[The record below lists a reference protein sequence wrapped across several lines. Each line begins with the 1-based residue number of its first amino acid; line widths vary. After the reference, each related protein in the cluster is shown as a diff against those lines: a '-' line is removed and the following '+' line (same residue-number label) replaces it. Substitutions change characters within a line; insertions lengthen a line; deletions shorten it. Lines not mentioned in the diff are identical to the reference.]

1 MATVVETILEI
12 SADNSLKT
20 LKDLKRE
27 ISEYREQL
35 NQLDVKSKEYKA
47 TQKAYDNAL
56 KELRATMSLYKEELK
71 AAKEAQKEA
80 ARAAKEA
87 QKEAARAAKEAAKIE
102 KEAVV
107 DVEGSY
113 NAMVRTMGELTKAWR
128 ATGDEAERAKLGEKI
143 LEINTQLKEL
153 DASRGNFQ
161 RNVGNYQSAFNGL
174 SISMSQ
180 VIRELPSLQMGM
192 STFVLAI
199 SNNLPILFDNIQ
211 RVNAELA
218 EMRSQGQQV
227 PSTVGAIVKSLKS
240 WNTILMVA
248 TLAVQLLVSNWDKI
262 AAIWRDKTPEE
273 LAKEAIEE
281 MNAAIERQAQLIE
294 RENIEALRQ
303 YSAELR
309 AAGGDADIAREALEK
324 YNQTVRENALAQAEA
339 SRALAGDRVSQLKKE
354 LIDAETYLK
363 ELEDSMQA
371 VAGTGAVVWY
381 LNDIK
386 AAKQAVEELK
396 TAYDEAN
403 AELQKY
409 VGEAVQAENAIAK
422 AESDRAIQAAE
433 NAQKAEENAQKE
445 IARLNELQAKINEV
459 AGDFSWI
466 GEAVADS
473 MSNADLLPLPDF
485 EEGLEEYEEYFDKV
499 YEANKKFFSRQK
511 KIAEAEEKA
520 KKELT
525 INATAEMFGNVA
537 SLFEENTAAYKAFA
551 VAEATI
557 ATYSSAVKSFE
568 QLGGWPFGLIGIA
581 SSIAAG
587 MAQVKNILSVDTSGK
602 SMSMPNQSAP
612 AIVSA
617 PAVVQEVPITRTM
630 LDAGQEDRINS
641 KFKDQRVYVVYS
653 DIEGAGKRVNVQ
665 REESSF

>member
-1 MATVVETILEI
+1 MATVIETALSINAGN
-12 SADNSLKT
+12 SAET
-20 LKDLKRE
+20 LKGLRAEAKH
-27 ISEYREQL
+27 YREQM
-35 NQLDVKSKEYKA
+35 NSA
-47 TQKAYDNAL
+47 TV
-56 KELRATMSLYKEELK
+56 SSEEFD
-71 AAKEAQKEA
+71 EAQKNLSNTLNQIRNVLSLGTKDIDEA
-80 ARAAKEA
+80 
-87 QKEAARAAKEAAKIE
+87 
-102 KEAVV
+102 
-107 DVEGSY
+107 DGSY
-113 NAMVRTMGELTKAWR
+113 NSLVRTMSILNEAWR
-128 ATGDEAERAKLGEKI
+128 ATGDEAKRAALGEKI
-143 LEINTQLKEL
+143 LEINNRLKEL
-153 DASRGNFQ
+153 DASKGNFQ

-174 SISMSQ
+174 STSMSQ

-433 NAQKAEENAQKE
+433 NAQKAEESYQKE

-459 AGDFSWI
+459 AGDLDWI

-473 MSNADLLPLPDF
+473 MSNADLLPLPDLSQF
-485 EEGLEEYEEYFDKV
+485 DEWADDYINRGVEANDKFFRNLKKAKEREQKLEE
-499 YEANKKFFSRQK
+499 ASQ
-511 KIAEAEEKA
+511 KA
-520 KKELT
+520 KKELA
-525 INATAEMFGNVA
+525 IDATAELMGNVA

-551 VAEATI
+551 IAEATI

-581 SSIAAG
+581 SSIVAG

-630 LDAGQEDRINS
+630 LDASQEARLNANIQ
-641 KFKDQRVYVVYS
+641 DQRVYVVYS

-665 REESSF
+665 RDESSF

>member
-1 MATVVETILEI
+1 MATVVETVLEI

-27 ISEYREQL
+27 IAEYREQL
-35 NQLDVKSKEYKA
+35 NQLDVNSKEYKA
-47 TQKAYDNAL
+47 TQKAYDNTL
-56 KELRATMSLYKEELK
+56 KELRATLSLYKEETK
-71 AAKEAQKEA
+71 
-80 ARAAKEA
+80 AAKEA

-128 ATGDEAERAKLGEKI
+128 ATGDEAERAKLGQKI

-174 SISMSQ
+174 STSMSQ
-180 VIRELPSLQMGM
+180 VIRELPSLQVGM

-199 SNNLPILFDNIQ
+199 SNNLPILFDNIA
-211 RVNAELA
+211 RVNAELDA
-218 EMRSQGQQV
+218 MRAKGGKV
-227 PSTVGAIVKSLKS
+227 PSTVGAIAKSFMSL
-240 WNTILMVA
+240 NTLLMAGILI
-248 TLAVQLLVSNWDKI
+248 LQLVVNNWDKI
-262 AAIWRDKTPEE
+262 ASLWRDKTPEE
-273 LAKEAIEE
+273 SAKEAIEA
-281 MNAAIERQAQLIE
+281 MNAAIERQQDLLKE
-294 RENIEALRQ
+294 QNTEALRR
-303 YSAELR
+303 YTEALREVGGSA
-309 AAGGDADIAREALEK
+309 DKAREALEK
-324 YNQTVRENALAQAEA
+324 FNEANRQSELAAATKQLEEAYKAEEKAYDAYVKATSGKGVFATLFGGNGEEEKAALEEA
-339 SRALAGDRVSQLKKE
+339 KKAV
-354 LIDAETYLK
+354 IDAK
-363 ELEDSMQA
+363 NELA
-371 VAGTGAVVWY
+371 
-381 LNDIK
+381 
-386 AAKQAVEELK
+386 
-396 TAYDEAN
+396 
-403 AELQKY
+403 
-409 VGEAVQAENAIAK
+409 QAENAIAK

-433 NAQKAEENAQKE
+433 NAQKAEENYQKE

-459 AGDFSWI
+459 AGDLDWV
-466 GEAVADS
+466 GEAVANS

-485 EEGLEEYEEYFDKV
+485 EEGLEEYDEYFNKV
-499 YEANKKFFSRQK
+499 YEANEKFFRRQR

-551 VAEATI
+551 IAEATI

-602 SMSMPNQSAP
+602 SMSMPTQSAP

>member
-1 MATVVETILEI
+1 MATVVETVLSINAGNGAE
-12 SADNSLKT
+12 T
-20 LKDLKRE
+20 LKGLRAEAKL
-27 ISEYREQL
+27 YREQMNSAKVSSDEFNEAQRNLSNTL
-35 NQLDVKSKEYKA
+35 NQINNVLSLGTKEIG
-47 TQKAYDNAL
+47 
-56 KELRATMSLYKEELK
+56 E
-71 AAKEAQKEA
+71 
-80 ARAAKEA
+80 
-87 QKEAARAAKEAAKIE
+87 
-102 KEAVV
+102 V
-107 DVEGSY
+107 DGSY
-113 NAMVRTMGELTKAWR
+113 NAMVRTMSQLTQAWR
-128 ATGDEAERAKLGEKI
+128 ATGDEATRAALGKKI
-143 LEINTQLKEL
+143 LEINTRLKEL

-161 RNVGNYQSAFNGL
+161 RNVGNYSSAFVGL
-174 SISMSQ
+174 STSMSQ

-227 PSTVGAIVKSLKS
+227 PSTIGAIAKSFMSL
-240 WNTILMVA
+240 NTLLIVVIGI
-248 TLAVQLLVSNWDKI
+248 VQLVVNNWDKI
-262 AAIWRDKTPEE
+262 ASLWRDKTPEE

-281 MNAAIERQAQLIE
+281 LNAALERQQDLLKE
-294 RENIEALRQ
+294 QNTEALRR
-303 YSAELR
+303 YTEALREVGGSA
-309 AAGGDADIAREALEK
+309 DKAREALEK
-324 YNQTVRENALAQAEA
+324 FNDANRQSELAAATKQLEEAYKAEQKAYEAYVAAASGSRLFGVDEDEVNAALEA
-339 SRALAGDRVSQLKKE
+339 LNEARSAVT
-354 LIDAETYLK
+354 DAKNEI
-363 ELEDSMQA
+363 A
-371 VAGTGAVVWY
+371 
-381 LNDIK
+381 
-386 AAKQAVEELK
+386 
-396 TAYDEAN
+396 
-403 AELQKY
+403 
-409 VGEAVQAENAIAK
+409 QAENAIAK
-422 AESDRAIQAAE
+422 AESDRAIQATE
-433 NAQKAEENAQKE
+433 NAQKAEEEHQKE

-459 AGDFSWI
+459 AGDFSWV
-466 GEAVADS
+466 GDAVADS

-551 VAEATI
+551 IAEATI

-587 MAQVKNILSVDTSGK
+587 LAQVKNILSVDTSGK
-602 SMSMPNQSAP
+602 NTNVSMPSAP

-630 LDAGQEDRINS
+630 LDAGQEARLNANIQ
-641 KFKDQRVYVVYS
+641 DQRVYVVYS